1 MDSNLRILGLAKK
14 AGLLAVGT
22 EPVETA
28 AKLGKAVVILSASD
42 ASDRSKRNAQICAEM
57 CGAEHIEVPYTK
69 FDLGCMLGRGTPG
82 MVAVLDA
89 GLAAKF
95 TNGLVDTNANMG

>member
-1 MDSNLRILGLAKK
+1 MDNNLRILGLAKK

-28 AKLGKAVVILSASD
+28 AKTGKAIAILSACD
-42 ASDRSKRNAQICAEM
+42 ASDRSKRNAQICAEL
-57 CGAEHIEVPYTK
+57 CGAEYIAVPYTK
-69 FDLGCMLGRGTPG
+69 IELGCMLGRGTPG
-82 MVAVLDA
+82 MVAILDA

-95 TNGLVDTNANMG
+95 TEGLAD